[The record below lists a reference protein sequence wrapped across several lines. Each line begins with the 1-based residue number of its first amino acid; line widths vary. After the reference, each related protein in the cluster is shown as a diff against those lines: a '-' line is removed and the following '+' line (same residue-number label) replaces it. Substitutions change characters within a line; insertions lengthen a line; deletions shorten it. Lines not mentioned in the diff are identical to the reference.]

1 MATNTPSLE
10 QLSGSIDAL
19 PHSLDNL
26 DGLPWCNPTLD
37 QLDAWG
43 TLEQLDAFGYT
54 LDELGTGDRLCVLIA
69 DTPSATIAITATGAI
84 LFAKEVQ
91 AAVSVS
97 ASAVS
102 GVNRIR
108 TMQAAVTGV
117 ASFEAVITPI
127 RTMDA
132 SVSVAVTNTVNIK
145 RIRPFTSSVSSSVN
159 VSSIARVVYS
169 VDSAP
174 NVVVTTTSASN
185 GIFVMAGTS
194 DASVSVVCDAKR
206 LGEDWG
212 NVAIGSEVWGDVAV
226 GSEIWGTVTVPANG
240 DLIWGAL

>member
-69 DTPSATIAITATGAI
+69 DAPSASIAVTTTAEIQFAI
-84 LFAKEVQ
+84 EMP
-91 AAVSVS
+91 AAVSIS
-97 ASAVS
+97 ASATS
-102 GVNRIR
+102 GVNRVR
-108 TMQAAVTGV
+108 PMAGSVTG
-117 ASFEAVITPI
+117 AANFAAVITPI

-132 SVSVAVTNTVNIK
+132 SVSVAVTDTADIK

-206 LGEDWG
+206 IGEDWG

-226 GSEIWGTVTVPANG
+226 GSEIWGTVTVGSEVWATQ
-240 DLIWGAL
+240 